1 MLSTTGTF
9 AGGLSVVH
17 IVVRNITAM
26 LLVGG
31 GNRWGTLFLVVS
43 WNEIHKEPKNPIPS
57 GSLQWG
63 VFTLFNKYLCMY
75 SVREKSK
82 ICQSIRKKHQTGQIL
97 KPNWSNPKKCIVD
110 DFTTVNS
117 SQNRQFHFNRL

>member
-82 ICQSIRKKHQTGQIL
+82 ICQKLSIYSKKT
-97 KPNWSNPKKCIVD
+97 PNWSNIKTKLVKSKEMHC
-110 DFTTVNS
+110 
-117 SQNRQFHFNRL
+117 R